1 MYMRMM
7 LILSFCLYFQITSG
21 TAQPMY
27 LQYYNQG
34 LEAIMQGDLKSAE
47 VQFSRAIELNENY
60 ADAYAQRG
68 WVKWFSNR
76 PGPALQDYN
85 IAISLK
91 PEVMTTK
98 NLRSIF
104 RVLFDDYSEVIND
117 FDYTITIDT
126 SEYKAYNGKEFV
138 DFVAGDPFKKLDEYE
153 LELKN
158 DPDNYQ
164 LIIRTAL
171 AEFYV
176 HNYGNAIILCS
187 RAIEVNPN
195 GQWAFFIR
203 GNAFAMINE
212 LSKSLKDY
220 YSFER
225 IDNSFPVLYLNRGIV
240 NMNLGN
246 RYQAMEDFNA
256 ALKLRPD
263 LHGAMYF
270 KGKMLGEN
278 GKFDEAIELLSKVI
292 EHHPKDIGALMH
304 RGQYYKKKNNYIE
317 ALSDYD
323 VIIKNDVEIAE
334 VYHNR
339 GNLRIMI
346 KDLKGALEDFD
357 EALSVDENLYKT
369 YFNRGVL
376 KFLMGYPADGCLDIQ
391 MSRELGY
398 AEAIEKA
405 DLYCK

>member
-1 MYMRMM
+1 MYKRML
-7 LILSFCLYFQITSG
+7 LILSFSLLFHITPG
-21 TAQPMY
+21 IAQPMY

-34 LEAIMQGDLKSAE
+34 LESIMQGDLKSAE
-47 VQFSRAIELNENY
+47 VEFTRAIELNENY

-98 NLRSIF
+98 NLRNIF
-104 RVLFDDYSEVIND
+104 RVLFDDYNEVIND
-117 FDYTITIDT
+117 FNYTITIDT

-138 DFVAGDPFKKLDEYE
+138 DLIAGDPFMKLDEYE

-158 DPDNYQ
+158 DPDNIP
-164 LIIRTAL
+164 LMIRTAL

-176 HNYGNAIILCS
+176 HNYGNAIELCG
-187 RAIEVNPN
+187 RAIELNPN

-212 LSKSLKDY
+212 LNKSLKDY

-225 IDNSFPVLYLNRGIV
+225 IDKSFPVLYLNRGIV

-263 LHGAMYF
+263 LYEAMYF

-278 GKFDEAIELLSKVI
+278 GKFDEAIELLSEVI
-292 EHHPKDIGALMH
+292 KHHPQDIGALMH

-339 GNLRIMI
+339 GNLRVMI

-357 EALSVDENLYKT
+357 EALSVDENLSKT
-369 YFNRGVL
+369 YFNRGIL
-376 KFLMGYPADGCLDIQ
+376 KFLMGYPSEGCLDIR

-398 AEAIEKA
+398 EEAMDKV
-405 DLYCK
+405 DLYCY

>member
-1 MYMRMM
+1 MGVE
-7 LILSFCLYFQITSG
+7 S
-21 TAQPMY
+21 
-27 LQYYNQG
+27 
-34 LEAIMQGDLKSAE
+34 IMQGDLRSAE
-47 VQFSRAIELNENY
+47 TQFTRAIELNENY

-91 PEVMTTK
+91 PEVITTK

-104 RVLFDDYSEVIND
+104 RVLFDDYNEVIDD
-117 FDYTITIDT
+117 FDYTITVDT

-138 DFVAGDPFKKLDEYE
+138 ELVAGDPFKKLNEYE
-153 LELKN
+153 LELNN
-158 DPDNYQ
+158 DPENYQ
-164 LIIRTAL
+164 MMIRKAL

-176 HNYGNAIILCS
+176 HNYGNTIELCS
-187 RAIEVNPN
+187 RAIEINTN
-195 GQWAFFIR
+195 GQWPFFIR
-203 GNAFAMINE
+203 GNAYAMINE
-212 LSKSLKDY
+212 LNKSLKDY
-220 YSFER
+220 YSFEK

-240 NMNLGN
+240 NMNMGN

-263 LHGAMYF
+263 LYEAMYF

-292 EHHPKDIGALMH
+292 DHDPRDLGALIH
-304 RGQYYKKKNNYIE
+304 RGLFYKKKNNYIE

-323 VIIKNDVEIAE
+323 VVIKFETEIAE

-339 GNLRIMI
+339 GNLRVMI
-346 KDLKGALEDFD
+346 KDLKGALEDFN
-357 EALSVDENLYKT
+357 EALSVDENLAKT

-376 KFLMGYPADGCLDIQ
+376 KFLMGYPADGCMDIQ
-391 MSRELGY
+391 RSRELGY
-398 AEAIEKA
+398 EEAIDKV
-405 DLYCK
+405 DLYCY